1 MGIAGESENVILFNT
16 TSGDVIQKFQPHD
29 TRTKALYLHNT
40 EDGKFTILFSVSSDG
55 NLRACRLN
63 REDLEEKPLVLA
75 TITLPCRPTCI
86 TVKEPIKEKVKET
99 QKELVTEA
107 EKDESIKK
115 EAEVDEELDVKI
127 DSKKKST

>member
-1 MGIAGESENVILFNT
+1 MIL
-16 TSGDVIQKFQPHD
+16 VQKRCIF
-29 TRTKALYLHNT
+29 NT

-86 TVKEPIKEKVKET
+86 AVKEPVKEKVKDK
-99 QKELVTEA
+99 QKELVTVEA
-107 EKDESIKK
+107 STETVEK
-115 EAEVDEELDVKI
+115 EAEVADELDVAAVKN
-127 DSKKKST
+127 DSKKKSASSTEQGVKKKKKKKVKSVETG